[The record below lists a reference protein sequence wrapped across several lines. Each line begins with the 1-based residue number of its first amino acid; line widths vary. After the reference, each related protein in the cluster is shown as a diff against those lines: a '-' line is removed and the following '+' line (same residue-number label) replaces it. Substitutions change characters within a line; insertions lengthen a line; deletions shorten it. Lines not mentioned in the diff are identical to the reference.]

1 MISSRRGFLFGLGAS
16 AVAAPAIVRAAS
28 LMPVRALR
36 LPDHKFVFRTSIPSG
51 TWRQFNQAVPYN
63 ALLDELSYMRDT
75 NAILRL
81 EDYAYAWTQ
90 PA

>member
-36 LPDHKFVFRTSIPSG
+36 LPDHKFVFRTSIPAG
-51 TWRQFNQAVPYN
+51 TWRQFNQGVYN
-63 ALLDELSYMRDT
+63 FPSDLWWTPAEV
-75 NAILRL
+75 L